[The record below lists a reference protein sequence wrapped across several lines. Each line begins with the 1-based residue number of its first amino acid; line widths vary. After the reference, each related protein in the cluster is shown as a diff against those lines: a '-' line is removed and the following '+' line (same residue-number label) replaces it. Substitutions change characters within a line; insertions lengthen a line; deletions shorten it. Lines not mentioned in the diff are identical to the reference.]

1 MINTHTNKNPADQSG
16 VVACF
21 AGSAAGHK
29 SSNTQSD
36 YAMNMPM
43 SATPAEAV
51 TMTSLEIVE
60 FINSQRK
67 EGEAVIRHD
76 HFMAK
81 VPKVLGET
89 DAPNFRD
96 IYLDAYNREQRCYRF
111 PKREAC
117 LMAMSYSYDIQ
128 ASVFDKMTALEQ
140 ELAQKLH
147 PVALPNFLDPAES
160 AIAWA
165 EQYKARQVVEQQL
178 SLVEPKA
185 IAFDNMVNVAGGLT
199 FRTLA
204 KDLNVNENVLRT
216 FLKEHGWVQ
225 WIKNNMVTKNRAEK
239 KGWAK
244 TDSVPTTEYDD
255 KGNVKHQYM
264 KVTTL
269 FTAAGKAALE
279 LAIVKGELQT
289 KPTKKSGGE
298 AA

>member
-1 MINTHTNKNPADQSG
+1 MAGVHTNKNPAGQGG
-16 VVACF
+16 VVACL

-29 SSNTQSD
+29 SSNTQGD

-51 TMTSLEIVE
+51 TMTSLALVD

-67 EGEAVIRHD
+67 DGEAVLTHAD
-76 HFMAK
+76 FMKK
-81 VPKVLGET
+81 VPKVLGGGEGKFSDT
-89 DAPNFRD
+89 YVHPQNGQT
-96 IYLDAYNREQRCYRF
+96 YPSYRF

-147 PVALPNFLDPAES
+147 PAALPNFLDPAES

-225 WIKNNMVTKNRAEK
+225 WIKNNMVTKSRAEK

>member
-1 MINTHTNKNPADQSG
+1 MNTP
-16 VVACF
+16 
-21 AGSAAGHK
+21 
-29 SSNTQSD
+29 
-36 YAMNMPM
+36 MN
-43 SATPAEAV
+43 ATPAEVV
-51 TMTSLEIVE
+51 TMTSLELVD

-67 EGEAVIRHD
+67 EGEAVIRHAD
-76 HFMAK
+76 FLAK
-81 VPKVLGET
+81 APKVLGSEY
-89 DAPNFRD
+89 NEKFRSTY
-96 IYLDAYNREQRCYRF
+96 IAENGKQNPCYRF

-140 ELAQKLH
+140 ELAKQSN
-147 PVALPNFLDPAES
+147 PIALPNFLDPAES

-165 EQYKARQVVEQQL
+165 TQYKARQVVEQHL
-178 SLVEPKA
+178 SLVAPKA
-185 IAFDNMVNVAGGLT
+185 QAFDNMVNVAGGLT

-225 WIKNNMVTKNRAEK
+225 WIKNNMVTKNRAEQ

-244 TDSVPTTEYDD
+244 TDSMPMTEHDEA
-255 KGNVKHQYM
+255 GNVKRQYM

-279 LAIVKGELQT
+279 LAIVKGELKT
-289 KPTKKSGGE
+289 KPKKALKGV
-298 AA
+298 AAS